1 MTFRLDGRM
10 ELIFRIESVPGE
22 EGESCILNVKYRSSV
37 PSVIVAYRNG
47 DYRSLVYVST
57 VAFNDAVDAET
68 MYVVSKAFDRFQS
81 WNEKSV
87 KVYVFPRYY
96 MHPWKNVLVCVDE
109 SAEKYVHLLE
119 LIC

>member
-1 MTFRLDGRM
+1 MSIRFDGRM

-96 MHPWKNVLVCVDE
+96 IHPWKNVLVCVDE
-109 SAEKYVHLLE
+109 SVEKYVHLLE

>member
-87 KVYVFPRYY
+87 KVYVFPR
-96 MHPWKNVLVCVDE
+96 
-109 SAEKYVHLLE
+109 SASSLRRLNLLK
-119 LIC
+119 LTSIF